1 MLVSVPKLS
10 KRSWT
15 ASSGA
20 VLLVIGATIAGTI
33 VAAGLTAGVVRQVL
47 VPVVVIVGVL
57 LAVKVNRSHGA
68 GQNEGRVAAAR
79 TAWAQ
84 TWNGA
89 AFEREGAPDPQSV
102 ALALPLGWRVWAV
115 RARLRFPVS
124 GTPVNAETW
133 VLESAPGSTRSPA
146 FREVVW
152 TAARTGAAR
161 MFIPLGQS
169 IDPLLVKPE
178 WGDVDGTGADEPTW
192 TPAIREH
199 VARHQDVVSALTIGD
214 DRVVFL
220 AVDDP
225 RPEKMVERAQL
236 VRDVSAMVRPKP

>member
-1 MLVSVPKLS
+1 MSEQRLS

-15 ASSGA
+15 ASSGV
-20 VLLVIGATIAGTI
+20 VLIVIVATIVGAI
-33 VAAGLTAGVVRQVL
+33 VAAGLTTGVVRQIL
-47 VPVVVIVGVL
+47 VPVVVIVGAL
-57 LAVKVNRSHGA
+57 LAVRLNRTRGVR
-68 GQNEGRVAAAR
+68 QNEARVAAVRA
-79 TAWAQ
+79 AWAP

-89 AFEREGAPDPQSV
+89 SFEPEGEPDGQSV
-102 ALALPLGWRVWAV
+102 GLALPQGWQLWAV

-124 GTPVNAETW
+124 GTQVSAETW

-152 TAARTGAAR
+152 AGASTGSARVS
-161 MFIPLGQS
+161 IPLGQS
-169 IDPLLVKPE
+169 IDPLLVKPA
-178 WGDVDGTGADEPTW
+178 WADVDGEGADGTAW
-192 TPAIREH
+192 MPAVRER
-199 VARHQDVVSALTIGD
+199 VARHHDLVSTLTIGD

-236 VRDVSAMVRPKP
+236 VRDVAAIVRR